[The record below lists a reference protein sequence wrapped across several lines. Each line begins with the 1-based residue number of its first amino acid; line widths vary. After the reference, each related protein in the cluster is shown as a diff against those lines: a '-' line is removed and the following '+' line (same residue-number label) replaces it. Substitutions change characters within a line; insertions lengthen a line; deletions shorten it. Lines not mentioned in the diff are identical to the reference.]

1 MSTRHILPA
10 LQAGAVALSL
20 IFAAGCKSNQ
30 PAPDDATLTSGVQ
43 TKLASDAGL
52 ANEAIQSS
60 VANGTAVLNGTVD
73 SEAAKALASNDAMQV
88 PGVKGVMN
96 NLAVQPQ
103 QSAMAP
109 AMPAEPAPSPM
120 REGHR
125 SSAPMQQAPAPV
137 QRTNQAQNN
146 QAPAQ
151 AAQPAP
157 PPKPISRAVTIPAG
171 SIVPVRITETLD
183 SATTQTGTV
192 FHGSLATDLTSSD
205 GTIAISH
212 GARVNGVVDD
222 AKDATHFAGSA
233 LLSLSLNSIN
243 GVQVAT
249 DPLVQ
254 KGAGRGKNTAEK
266 VGGGA
271 VIGAILGG
279 IFGGGKG
286 AAIGAASGG
295 AVGAGA
301 NAVTRGQQ
309 VQIPS
314 ETVLRFKLTTPLTVT
329 TTGGAG
335 VTNYNGDATLQ
346 QRSNQ

>member
-1 MSTRHILPA
+1 MSTRHLLPA

-96 NLAVQPQ
+96 NLTIQPQ
-103 QSAMAP
+103 QSTMAA
-109 AMPAEPAPSPM
+109 AMPAQPASSPM
-120 REGHR
+120 REGRR
-125 SSAPMQQAPAPV
+125 SSTPMQQAPAPV
-137 QRTNQAQNN
+137 QRTNQTQNN
-146 QAPAQ
+146 PAPAQ
-151 AAQPAP
+151 PAT

-249 DPLVQ
+249 DPLVE

-271 VIGAILGG
+271 AIGAILGG

-314 ETVLRFKLTTPLTVT
+314 ETILRFKLTTPLTVT